1 MNSYRSTDIPLTA
14 SYHTMANAR
23 EHSDTH
29 LIPLLT
35 NSNEAFS
42 VTDIAGKEGRK
53 GGGAGG
59 ETCMWYS
66 PAYFRRL
73 R

>member
-1 MNSYRSTDIPLTA
+1 
-14 SYHTMANAR
+14 MANAR

-53 GGGAGG
+53 GGGAGE